1 MSFIGHLTSHLSS
14 PSLEKLPRPASK
26 WTNTHFGFSHLCT
39 LCDIASWLAYTLLYS
54 SSKRN
59 DRRLITGQN
68 VTSNDVTMKWTLAAV
83 ALLGSAYADAIIAPR
98 DGSCDS
104 SYNGKFQVTI
114 AKVNKRDIQKR
125 DCDNADALLLTLDG
139 GILKDAKGRTGY
151 IASNYQFQFD
161 SPPQAGAIVSSGFA
175 ACQDGSL
182 ALGGKTTWFQCQSGN
197 FFNLYDRNWA
207 PQCQAVEILIMPC
220 SGGGSSGGS
229 GGSSGSGGNND
240 GSGGSG
246 GSGGEVTVGTKV
258 VQTTVVT
265 VISDGQP
272 QVHTTTIAIPICQI
286 NDGQIQAP
294 PVTQIH
300 DGQPQ
305 APPVTQIHDGQ
316 PQAPPVTQIGD
327 GQPQAPPVTHAQPQ
341 PPPVTQIGDGQPQ
354 APTPPPAHTPPSQP
368 ESPPAK
374 PESPPVTQI
383 GDGQP
388 QAPVATGTAPTPP
401 PPATTTR
408 APISGGSRVVPGISV
423 ALAVALVG
431 MVAL

>member
-1 MSFIGHLTSHLSS
+1 MYG
-14 PSLEKLPRPASK
+14 AA
-26 WTNTHFGFSHLCT
+26 GFAEFCFQQDSVT
-39 LCDIASWLAYTLLYS
+39 GQLYDEVDS
-54 SSKRN
+54 SSCCSPGVGICRC
-59 DRRLITGQN
+59 DHG
-68 VTSNDVTMKWTLAAV
+68 
-83 ALLGSAYADAIIAPR
+83 PR

-286 NDGQIQAP
+286 NDGQIQGHTTPCGGGGGPPVTQIHDGQPQAP

-327 GQPQAPPVTHAQPQ
+327 GPNTTSGPY
-341 PPPVTQIGDGQPQ
+341 
-354 APTPPPAHTPPSQP
+354 TPFPARVS
-368 ESPPAK
+368 PAK